1 MLRSMIVMSLVAA
14 SVGLSAQNRNTRGDS
29 FGQPADAWCA
39 ETDRWNNRDR
49 TTCDV
54 REETLTVS
62 SLDVDTGGNGGIH
75 VRGVGGSASHV
86 RFRIVAHGRS
96 DTDARD
102 LAKAID
108 ISINDGRIRARG
120 PRTSGGEGWSVDVEI
135 ESPRDQPLTLN
146 TSNGGIRIEAIT
158 SVDKRNELATRDGR
172 RQRSTDNRR
181 PARRSAADD
190 FREMPASETAGESG
204 IDRGHA
210 SAGQI
215 LDSHRARHAP
225 AQRRF
230 ARQRDVELACFEQR
244 FDVRAS
250 AQHDQNDH
258 EARHRGPSRR
268 RPLECIFAFSSL

>member
-1 MLRSMIVMSLVAA
+1 MLRSMIVMALVAA
-14 SVGLSAQNRNTRGDS
+14 SVGLSAQNRNGRSDN

-96 DTDARD
+96 DADARD

-146 TSNGGIRIEAIT
+146 TNNGGIRIEDVSGRT
-158 SVDKRNELATRDGR
+158 RFETENGGVSLTNVSGDVRGKTTNGGLSVSLIGQRWEGSGLDVETTNGGVTMTLPDGYNASLSAETTNGGLNIDFPVTVQGR
-172 RQRSTDNRR
+172 LSSVNRR
-181 PARRSAADD
+181 ID
-190 FREMPASETAGESG
+190 TTLGSG
-204 IDRGHA
+204 GPPIN
-210 SAGQI
+210 
-215 LDSHRARHAP
+215 
-225 AQRRF
+225 
-230 ARQRDVELACFEQR
+230 
-244 FDVRAS
+244 VRTVNGGVRIAK
-250 AQHDQNDH
+250 
-258 EARHRGPSRR
+258 R
-268 RPLECIFAFSSL
+268 